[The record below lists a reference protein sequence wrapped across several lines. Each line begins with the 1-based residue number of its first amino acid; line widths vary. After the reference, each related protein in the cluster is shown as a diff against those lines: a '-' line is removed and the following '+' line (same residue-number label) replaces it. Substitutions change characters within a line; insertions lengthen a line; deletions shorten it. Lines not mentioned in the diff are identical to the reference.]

1 VNISVFG
8 ATGRVG
14 RLLVDIISSDDSL
27 KLASI
32 YARNE
37 LDFSAPSS
45 ALITS
50 SYKTFLDS
58 SEIIIDFTL
67 PDATQALL
75 EAALEGSYK
84 PIVIGTTGLNSHQ
97 LNILEEASKKMPI
110 LYATNMSAGVAVL
123 KKLSSLASVALKDYD
138 CEIVEM
144 HHGKKKDAP
153 SGTALTLAQEVAS
166 TRELN
171 LDEKRVSGRNGNI
184 GERSKD
190 EIGVMSLR
198 GGDIVGKH
206 TVGFYGDGEYIEL
219 THVAT
224 NRETFARGAIRAAL
238 WLKDKPAGLYSIE
251 DSLNLY

>member
-1 VNISVFG
+1 MNISVFG

-14 RLLVDIISSDDSL
+14 RLLVDIISNDDSL
-27 KLASI
+27 RLASI

-67 PDATQALL
+67 PDATQALI
-75 EAALEGSYK
+75 ESALEGSYK
-84 PIVIGTTGLNSHQ
+84 PIVIGTTGLSSHQ
-97 LNILEEASKKMPI
+97 QNLLKEASKKMPI

-123 KKLSSLASVALKDYD
+123 KKLSSIASSALKGYD
-138 CEIVEM
+138 IEIVEM

-153 SGTALTLAQEVAS
+153 SGTALTLANAVADA
-166 TRELN
+166 RELN

-184 GERSKD
+184 GERD
-190 EIGVMSLR
+190 REEIGVMSLR

-238 WLKDKPAGLYSIE
+238 WLKDKPAGLYTIE